1 MAWLAIVL
9 LISIVIA
16 LARGG
21 RLLNLSEIK
30 LRAWPLLLVGF
41 GMQLVADW
49 LPSER
54 SWSHDA
60 AVTLVI
66 LSFIP
71 LMTIAWL
78 NRYEAGMWLVG
89 LGVFM
94 NFTVIAVNGGMPVL
108 PEAASIGLGRDIT
121 AVDFDALSKHV
132 LLDESTR
139 LAFLGDVIPI
149 RIIRNVVSLGD
160 VFLALGLAVYVEDQ
174 MRRPVRWFKHGLNET
189 GAGSARRHSSDALP

>member
-1 MAWLAIVL
+1 MAWLAVVL
-9 LISIVIA
+9 LISIGLA

-21 RLLNLSEIK
+21 RLLNLSEVK
-30 LRAWPLLLVGF
+30 LRAWPLLVLGF
-41 GMQLVADW
+41 GMQVAADRI
-49 LPSER
+49 PTDR

-71 LMTIAWL
+71 LITIAWL
-78 NRYEAGMWLVG
+78 NRHEAGMWLVG

-108 PEAASIGLGRDIT
+108 PEAASLGLGRDIT

-132 LLDESTR
+132 LLDEGTR
-139 LAFLGDVIPI
+139 LAFLGDVIPV
-149 RIIRNVVSLGD
+149 RVLRNVISLGD
-160 VFLALGLAVYVEDQ
+160 VFLAIGLGVFVEDQ

-189 GAGSARRHSSDALP
+189 GGGSAVKRRRVEV